1 MPGKALP
8 YFCGTMKGLFCRCAR
23 AVALTVVW
31 AGLWGARAEAKPAKM
46 LDLVDTVSAN
56 RIMTKFAAMVQ
67 ASDLATFL
75 SSRGPF
81 TLFVPTDAAFD
92 RMTPEQFDLLLQ
104 PQNQER
110 LQHILL
116 FHLVNGKRLYAKDLL
131 TVHDLLSCEGAPLTI
146 HKSRS
151 GTQLVLKARIVHAD
165 IRCLNG
171 VIHEIDTVLVP
182 PEASLPPLLAA
193 PPPTTNAA
201 PAPTNAPD
209 SATPAPPAATGTNAE
224 PLVPAAT
231 PETTP
236 H

>member
-1 MPGKALP
+1 
-8 YFCGTMKGLFCRCAR
+8 MKGLFCRR
-23 AVALTVVW
+23 AGILALTVIVCFF
-31 AGLWGARAEAKPAKM
+31 GDARAEAKPARL

-67 ASDLATFL
+67 ASDLTTFL

-92 RMTPEQFDLLLQ
+92 RMTPEQFNTLLQ

-131 TVHDLLSCEGAPLTI
+131 TLHDLLSCEGTQLAI

-151 GTQLVLKARIVHAD
+151 GAQLVMKARIVHAD

-171 VIHEIDTVLVP
+171 VIHEIDTVLMP
-182 PEASLPPLLAA
+182 PEASLPPLLAS
-193 PPPTTNAA
+193 PPPTSTTNT
-201 PAPTNAPD
+201 PPMTGQTNTPD
-209 SATPAPPAATGTNAE
+209 VSIPSPPATEGTNAE
-224 PLVPAAT
+224 PPVPPPAL
-231 PETTP
+231 EITP